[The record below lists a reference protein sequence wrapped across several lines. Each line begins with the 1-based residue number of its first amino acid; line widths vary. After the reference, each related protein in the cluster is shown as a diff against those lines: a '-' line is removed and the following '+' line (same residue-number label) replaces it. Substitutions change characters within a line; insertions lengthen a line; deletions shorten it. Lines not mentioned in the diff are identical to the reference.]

1 MPLCSHDSE
10 HASISNLHKP
20 TIQRLGKENRYI
32 LCITARIAAYMRT
45 SANDALGIL
54 LALFADVRNPPNVRN
69 PITLPSLGD
78 RIKRRRLELGMSMR
92 ALAQTAKLKSV
103 AFVAD
108 VERGFRNPSPEV
120 LRDLALALELPL
132 DELRGLDRRAPVQE
146 IRAITERNPAWAAAF
161 RRVVDAAETGAVTPD
176 ELVKL
181 IDKQLAE
188 KPKEG
193 LLNLR

>member
-1 MPLCSHDSE
+1 VLIHQFD
-10 HASISNLHKP
+10 H
-20 TIQRLGKENRYI
+20 YI
-32 LCITARIAAYMRT
+32 LYLTARIAAYMRT

-108 VERGFRNPSPEV
+108 VERGFRNPSSEV